1 MSIAAVDLPR
11 RPSPRLLSR
20 VQSAMG
26 KDGAVAL
33 TRLFPPAL
41 LSALRAEVLRRHRS
55 GELRRRGLV
64 RDIAGRC
71 TAVLPFSGPFLDERL
86 YAQPGLLAVLGAL
99 LGADFRIGSLEAV
112 IALPGAYEQHL
123 HADGPLRFDRVLGRR
138 AKGFAGDLSRLPPY
152 AVTLCVPLCDL
163 TEDNGPTALYPG
175 SHRAALRAR
184 VPNEASLKRRFK
196 AQAMTGPLG
205 DCFLFDYRL
214 FHCGLPNFSREP
226 RPILM
231 LVFTRAWFRD
241 PNLADVHP
249 GLVIARK
256 DLAKVPARLR
266 PLFALAPAARR
277 ALWD

>member
-1 MSIAAVDLPR
+1 M
-11 RPSPRLLSR
+11 
-20 VQSAMG
+20 
-26 KDGAVAL
+26 
-33 TRLFPPAL
+33 
-41 LSALRAEVLRRHRS
+41 
-55 GELRRRGLV
+55 
-64 RDIAGRC
+64 
-71 TAVLPFSGPFLDERL
+71 
-86 YAQPGLLAVLGAL
+86 
-99 LGADFRIGSLEAV
+99 
-112 IALPGAYEQHL
+112 
-123 HADGPLRFDRVLGRR
+123 
-138 AKGFAGDLSRLPPY
+138 SRLPPY

-175 SHRAALRAR
+175 SHRAALRAK
-184 VPNEASLKRRFK
+184 VPNEARLKRQFK

-256 DLAKVPARLR
+256 DLAKVPARHR